1 MTYPPGGYGQQQPES
16 GQSYGQYGNQSG
28 YPQSGSSQSGAHNT
42 GPQAGPTP
50 GSDQYGQAQQYG
62 GQQGYGQQ
70 YGQAGQSYGQG
81 QPGYGQSPAQ
91 GYGDQGYGDQGY
103 GQQGYGQPGYGQH
116 GQPGQQGY
124 GQYGYSPQPAKP
136 PSQGLPAITPVLL
149 AAAIG
154 AFGLIVLFSGFLSAA
169 ETYDFALKLF
179 QTQYNAP
186 YTLMSVAGIL
196 ALISLIPGIKVP
208 AAPIVAS
215 LSITAFL
222 ITLFQFLNIDDN
234 GAGAIVLL
242 IFTLLSAVLAVVWL
256 LIDAGVIKVAP
267 AVGAA
272 TAAVTPGSSAAS
284 QSDTGAQQQTGGYG
298 DAQTTAY
305 GTGSAQAQYGQ
316 QSSANYDPSA
326 YSQSSG
332 TSATGQTGYSGGAS
346 ESSASAAGAA
356 SGHGES
362 GYGDYRPGQYSAGAS
377 GASPAAPGA
386 SSGTDTPAG
395 DHSTTVFQKPEPP
408 TGSGN

>member
-28 YPQSGSSQSGAHNT
+28 YPQSGGHNT
-42 GPQAGPTP
+42 GPQASPAP

-62 GQQGYGQQ
+62 GQQYGGQQ
-70 YGQAGQSYGQG
+70 YGQSGQSYGQG
-81 QPGYGQSPAQ
+81 QPGYGQSPAP
-91 GYGDQGYGDQGY
+91 GYGQQGY
-103 GQQGYGQPGYGQH
+103 GQQGYGQPGH
-116 GQPGQQGY
+116 GQDQQGQQGY
-124 GQYGYSPQPAKP
+124 GQYGYSPQPTKA

-186 YTLMSVAGIL
+186 YTLISVAGIL

-215 LSITAFL
+215 LAITSFL

-256 LIDAGVIKVAP
+256 LVDAGVIKVAP
-267 AVGAA
+267 AVGSA
-272 TAAVTPGSSAAS
+272 TAAVAPGSSAA
-284 QSDTGAQQQTGGYG
+284 QSDTGAHQQTGGYG

-332 TSATGQTGYSGGAS
+332 ASTAGQSGYSGGAS
-346 ESSASAAGAA
+346 ESSASA

-362 GYGDYRPGQYSAGAS
+362 GYGDYRPGQYAAGAS
-377 GASPAAPGA
+377 GASPAAPGGSA
-386 SSGTDTPAG
+386 GPSGTDTPAG

>member
-28 YPQSGSSQSGAHNT
+28 YPQSGAHNT
-42 GPQAGPTP
+42 GPQASPAP

-62 GQQGYGQQ
+62 GQEYGGQQGYGQQ
-70 YGQAGQSYGQG
+70 YGQAAQSYGQG
-81 QPGYGQSPAQ
+81 QPGYGQSTGP
-91 GYGDQGYGDQGY
+91 GYGQQ
-103 GQQGYGQPGYGQH
+103 GQQGYGQPGYGQ
-116 GQPGQQGY
+116 QGQQGY
-124 GQYGYSPQPAKP
+124 GQYGYSPQPAKQ

-186 YTLMSVAGIL
+186 YTLISVAGIL

-215 LSITAFL
+215 LAITSFL

-256 LIDAGVIKVAP
+256 LTDAGVIKVAP
-267 AVGAA
+267 AVGDA
-272 TAAVTPGSSAAS
+272 TAAVTPGSSAAT
-284 QSDTGAQQQTGGYG
+284 QSDAGAHQQTSGYG

-316 QSSANYDPSA
+316 QASANYDPSA

-332 TSATGQTGYSGGAS
+332 ASATGQSGYSGGTTD
-346 ESSASAAGAA
+346 SSASAAGSA

-362 GYGDYRPGQYSAGAS
+362 GYGDYRPGQYGSGAS
-377 GASPAAPGA
+377 GASPATPGA
-386 SSGTDTPAG
+386 SGTDTPAG

>member
-28 YPQSGSSQSGAHNT
+28 YPQSGAHNT
-42 GPQAGPTP
+42 GPQGSPAP

-91 GYGDQGYGDQGY
+91 GYGDQGYG
-103 GQQGYGQPGYGQH
+103 QQGYGQPGYGQ
-116 GQPGQQGY
+116 QGQQGY
-124 GQYGYSPQPAKP
+124 GQYGYSQPPVKQ

-186 YTLMSVAGIL
+186 YTLISVAGIL

-215 LSITAFL
+215 LAITSFL

-256 LIDAGVIKVAP
+256 LTDAGVIKVAP
-267 AVGAA
+267 AVGDA
-272 TAAVTPGSSAAS
+272 TAAVAPGSSAAT
-284 QSDTGAQQQTGGYG
+284 QSDTGAHQQTGGYG

-316 QSSANYDPSA
+316 QASANYDPSA

-332 TSATGQTGYSGGAS
+332 ASTTGQSGYSAGTG

-362 GYGDYRPGQYSAGAS
+362 GYGDYRPGQYGAGAS
-377 GASPAAPGA
+377 GASPSAPGA
-386 SSGTDTPAG
+386 SASPAGTDTPAG

>member
-28 YPQSGSSQSGAHNT
+28 YPQSGAHNT
-42 GPQAGPTP
+42 GPQASPAP

-62 GQQGYGQQ
+62 GQEYGGQQGYGQQ
-70 YGQAGQSYGQG
+70 YGQAAQSYGQG
-81 QPGYGQSPAQ
+81 QPGYGQSTGP
-91 GYGDQGYGDQGY
+91 GYGQQ
-103 GQQGYGQPGYGQH
+103 GQQGYGQPGYGQ
-116 GQPGQQGY
+116 QGQQGY
-124 GQYGYSPQPAKP
+124 GQYGYSPQPAKQ

-186 YTLMSVAGIL
+186 YTLISVAGIL

-215 LSITAFL
+215 LAITSFL

-256 LIDAGVIKVAP
+256 LTDAGVIKVAP
-267 AVGAA
+267 AVGDA
-272 TAAVTPGSSAAS
+272 TAAVTPGSSAAT
-284 QSDTGAQQQTGGYG
+284 QSDAGAHQQTSGYG

-316 QSSANYDPSA
+316 QASANYDPSA

-332 TSATGQTGYSGGAS
+332 ASATGQSGYSGGAS
-346 ESSASAAGAA
+346 DSSASAAGSA

-362 GYGDYRPGQYSAGAS
+362 GYGDYRPGQYGSGAS
-377 GASPAAPGA
+377 GASPATPGA
-386 SSGTDTPAG
+386 SGTDTPAG

>member
-28 YPQSGSSQSGAHNT
+28 YPQSGAHNT
-42 GPQAGPTP
+42 GPQASPAP

-62 GQQGYGQQ
+62 GQEYGGQQGYGQQ
-70 YGQAGQSYGQG
+70 YGQAAQSYGQG
-81 QPGYGQSPAQ
+81 QPGYGQSTGP
-91 GYGDQGYGDQGY
+91 GYGQQ
-103 GQQGYGQPGYGQH
+103 GQQGYGQPGYSQ
-116 GQPGQQGY
+116 QGQQGY
-124 GQYGYSPQPAKP
+124 GQYGYSPQPAKQ

-186 YTLMSVAGIL
+186 YTLISVAGIL

-215 LSITAFL
+215 LAITSFL

-256 LIDAGVIKVAP
+256 LTDAGVIKVAP
-267 AVGAA
+267 AVGDA
-272 TAAVTPGSSAAS
+272 TAAVTPGSSAAT
-284 QSDTGAQQQTGGYG
+284 QSDAGAHQQTSGYG

-316 QSSANYDPSA
+316 QASANYDPSA

-332 TSATGQTGYSGGAS
+332 ASATGQSGYSGGAS
-346 ESSASAAGAA
+346 DSSASAAGSA

-362 GYGDYRPGQYSAGAS
+362 GYGDYRPGQYGSGAS
-377 GASPAAPGA
+377 GASPATPGA
-386 SSGTDTPAG
+386 SGTDTPAG